1 MAAGVFMAV
10 DPRHR
15 KRLAPGLRNVLESL
29 RLDFGEHVGV
39 DADIGD
45 ADLRPQCIRPGSSRC
60 AGLRRKNVTV
70 SVALMAMPITAPVVP
85 LTPLGRSTLR
95 TGAPLALIA
104 SIIVVGLRP

>member
-15 KRLAPGLRNVLESL
+15 KRRAPALRNVLEGL
-29 RLDFGEHVGV
+29 RLNFGEHAGV

-45 ADLRPQCIRPGSSRC
+45 AHRRPPWIRPGISKC

-70 SVALMAMPITAPVVP
+70 SVALMAMPITAAWC
-85 LTPLGRSTLR
+85 R
-95 TGAPLALIA
+95 
-104 SIIVVGLRP
+104 